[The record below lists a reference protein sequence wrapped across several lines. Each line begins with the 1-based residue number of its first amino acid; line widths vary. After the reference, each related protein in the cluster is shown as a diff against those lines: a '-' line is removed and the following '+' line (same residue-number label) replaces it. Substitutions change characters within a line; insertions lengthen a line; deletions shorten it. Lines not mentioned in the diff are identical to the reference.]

1 MSNQVNPM
9 LARMGQTRTN
19 NAVNTIQQMKQ
30 AISKLSSVNNRNV
43 FNGMAEKVIAS
54 NPVLKPYVQ
63 KYGMNFMQAFQEEAK
78 NRGVDPNEILN
89 ALTK

>member
-1 MSNQVNPM
+1 M

-19 NAVNTIQQMKQ
+19 AAVNNIQQMKQ
-30 AISKLSSVNNRNV
+30 AISKLSSANNRNV
-43 FNGMAEKVIAS
+43 FNAMAEKVIAS

-78 NRGVDPNEILN
+78 NRGVNPNEILN
-89 ALTK
+89 TLTQ

>member
-9 LARMGQTRTN
+9 LARMEQTRSN
-19 NAVNTIQQMKQ
+19 NMVNNIQQMKQ
-30 AISKLSSVNNRNV
+30 AINKLSSANSRNV
-43 FNGMAEKVIAS
+43 FNSMAEKVIAS